1 MVIDMTFERR
11 EELIRRDE
19 REEGRLEGR
28 AEGRAEGRMEGTQR
42 ILIDLIKKKISKNK
56 TLEQIA
62 DELEM
67 KADEIS
73 HYYSLILENPDASVD
88 VICGM
93 LEL

>member
-19 REEGRLEGR
+19 REEGRL
-28 AEGRAEGRMEGTQR
+28 EGRAEGRMEGTQR

-62 DELEM
+62 DELEREV
-67 KADEIS
+67 DEIQ
-73 HYYSLILENPDASVD
+73 HYYSVILENPDASVEA
-88 VICGM
+88 ICEM
-93 LEL
+93 LQG